1 MRIAIVGGGIGG
13 LCAARA
19 LAAAG
24 HDPHV
29 FEAETRA
36 GGVVGTSVV
45 DGFMCE
51 HAASSFRG
59 GSPRGAVALC
69 KELGVPVDEASAYA
83 KRRYVYLDGKLRAVP
98 INPID
103 LVRSDL
109 LTWRGKLA
117 LIREP
122 FAPRHEPRGEDQSM
136 HDFATRRLGP
146 EAARAF
152 IAPLVAGVYAADA
165 HDVSLE
171 AGFPT
176 IAAFDRDGGFVR
188 GMIKQ
193 VLRARRVGTAKASR
207 SIVAPVGG
215 VGSLV
220 VALAHD
226 LGKRIHFGVRVRAI
240 EPAGNGVLVDGERW
254 DAVVLA
260 IPAQTAIPLLRAMPK
275 LATRLGVF
283 RRSAVAV
290 VYLGISQHSGA
301 PAADAFGFLTAQGED
316 LRVLGVVFESTVW
329 PNRAPAGQA
338 LLRCIFAGSR
348 DPSAFELS
356 DDALI
361 DQAVRDVSRAFG
373 APIERTHARVNRI
386 PLGLPHYPVGHRDHV
401 RDAVATAR
409 NDRIVLAGADYRG
422 AGINDLVADS
432 HVIASEVALWG

>member
-13 LCAARA
+13 LSAAR
-19 LAAAG
+19 LLVAAG
-24 HDPHV
+24 HDAHV
-29 FEAETRA
+29 LEAQDRA
-36 GGVVGTSVV
+36 GGVVRTSVV

-69 KELGVPVDEASAYA
+69 GELGVPLDHASAYA

-98 INPID
+98 VNPIE

-117 LIREP
+117 LLREP
-122 FAPRHEPRGEDQSM
+122 FSPRRKPRDEDESM

-152 IAPLVAGVYAADA
+152 IAPLVAGIYAADS
-165 HDVSLE
+165 HQVSLE

-176 IAAFDRDGGFVR
+176 MAAFDRDGGFVR
-188 GMIKQ
+188 GLVKQ
-193 VLRARRVGTAKASR
+193 MLRARRLGATTASR

-220 VALAHD
+220 GALAHE
-226 LGKRIHFGVRVRAI
+226 LGRRIHCGIRVRAI
-240 EPAGNGVLVDGERW
+240 EACADGVLVDGERW

-260 IPAQTAIPLLRAMPK
+260 IPAQTALPLLRAMPK
-275 LATRLGVF
+275 LVKRLEVF
-283 RRSAVAV
+283 RRSPVAV
-290 VYLGISQHSGA
+290 VNLGIAQDSA
-301 PAADAFGFLTAQGED
+301 DRARDAFGFLTAQGED
-316 LRVLGVVFESTVW
+316 LRVLGVVFESTLW
-329 PNRAPAGQA
+329 PNRAPAGQV

-356 DDALI
+356 DGELI
-361 DQAVRDVSRAFG
+361 DRAMCDVTRAFG
-373 APIERTHARVNRI
+373 APIERTHASVTRI
-386 PLGLPHYPVGHRDHV
+386 PIGLPHYSIGHRDRV

-409 NDRIVLAGADYRG
+409 LERIVLAGADYRG
-422 AGINDLVADS
+422 AGINDLVADA
-432 HVIASEVALWG
+432 HVVASEVALWE

>member
-13 LCAARA
+13 LSAARA
-19 LAAAG
+19 LIAAG
-24 HDPHV
+24 HDAHV
-29 FEAETRA
+29 FEAQERV

-45 DGFMCE
+45 NGFLCE

-69 KELGVPVDEASAYA
+69 GELGVPLDQASAYA
-83 KRRYVYLDGKLRAVP
+83 KRRYVFLDGKLRAVP
-98 INPID
+98 KNPIE

-109 LTWRGKLA
+109 LTWRGKFA
-117 LIREP
+117 LMREP
-122 FAPRHEPRGEDQSM
+122 FSPRRQPRDDDQSM
-136 HDFATRRLGP
+136 HDFAMRRLGP

-165 HDVSLE
+165 HDVSLD

-176 IAAFDRDGGFVR
+176 IAALDRDGGFVR
-188 GMIKQ
+188 GLVKQ
-193 VLRARRVGTAKASR
+193 MLRKRRVGTAKASR

-220 VALAHD
+220 GALARE
-226 LGKRIHFGVRVRAI
+226 LGRRIHCGARVAAI
-240 EPAGNGVLVDGERW
+240 EPAPNGVLVDGERW

-260 IPAQTAIPLLRAMPK
+260 IPAQTSRPLLRAMPK
-275 LATRLGVF
+275 LAKRLEVF
-283 RRSAVAV
+283 RRSPVAV
-290 VYLGISQHSGA
+290 VYLGISLDSGQCA
-301 PAADAFGFLTAQGED
+301 RDAFGFLTAQGED
-316 LRVLGVVFESTVW
+316 LRVLGVVFESTLW

-356 DDALI
+356 DGELI
-361 DQAVRDVSRAFG
+361 DQAVADVSRAFG
-373 APIERTHARVNRI
+373 TPIERTHASVNRI
-386 PLGLPHYPVGHRDHV
+386 PLGLAHYPVGHRIHV

-409 NDRIVLAGADYRG
+409 LERIVLAGADYRG
-422 AGINDLVADS
+422 AGINDLVADA
-432 HVIASEVALWG
+432 HVIASEVALWE